1 MISKINEAGQSWD
14 IIVIGGGASGLGVAL
29 EAATR
34 GYKTLLLE
42 QHDFAKGTS
51 SKSTKLIHG
60 GVRYLA
66 QGNIKLVMGAL
77 RERGLLRKNAP
88 HLVKDLPF
96 IIPCYRWWD
105 IFLYTVGLT
114 LYDVLAGRLGL
125 GRSLPLSKSAALKAL
140 PAIKAHKLKG
150 GVVYHDGQ
158 FDDSRMAVNL
168 FQSICAHGGLA
179 LNYMQVSELVK
190 EEGKV
195 IGVVAVDRETDVS
208 YTLKSKVVVNA
219 TGIFVND
226 ILKMDSPGARDAVVP
241 SQGVHLVV
249 DSKFLNGRDALMIP
263 KTPDGRVLFAI
274 PWHNRVVIGT
284 TDVEKEE
291 AELEPH
297 ATEEEI
303 DYILETAG
311 RYYENPPKREDI
323 LSVFAGL
330 RPLAAPASEGKKTK
344 EISRGHKILTSKSG
358 LFTLTG
364 GKWTI
369 YREMGEDVIDKVE
382 AMSGWPKTESVTKHT
397 KIHGFMDQHDEHAIE
412 GAVEGAVEATVE
424 ATVEVAFESGSLD
437 WYGSDEVVLRKMVD
451 ESPEMGKFI
460 SEKLRII
467 AAQLILA
474 VREEMA
480 RSIEDF
486 LARRVRALQ
495 LDAAESIRM
504 APEVARLMAKEM
516 GKDGDWVEKQ
526 LEAYVE
532 LSKGYIV
539 N

>member
-1 MISKINEAGQSWD
+1 MIRKINEAGQSWD

-66 QGNIKLVMGAL
+66 QGNVKLVLGAL
-77 RERGLLRKNAP
+77 RERGLLKKNAP

-114 LYDVLAGRLGL
+114 LYDLLAGRLGL
-125 GRSLPLSKSAALKAL
+125 GRSVPISKGRTLELL
-140 PAIKAHKLKG
+140 PAVKSQKLKG
-150 GVVYHDGQ
+150 GVIYHDGQ
-158 FDDSRMAVNL
+158 FDDSRMAINL
-168 FQSICAHGGLA
+168 FQSICEHGGLA
-179 LNYMQVSELVK
+179 LNYIQVSELVK

-195 IGVVAVDRETDVS
+195 IGVVAVDKETGIS
-208 YTLKSKVVVNA
+208 YTLKSKVAVNA

-284 TDVEKEE
+284 TDVEKEK

-297 ATEEEI
+297 ATKEEI
-303 DYILETAG
+303 AYILETAG

-382 AMSGWPKTESVTKHT
+382 AMSAWPKTESVTEHT
-397 KIHGFMDQHDEHAIE
+397 KIHGFMDQPGEPAAE
-412 GAVEGAVEATVE
+412 GSVEGSVEGGV
-424 ATVEVAFESGSLD
+424 ESGSLD
-437 WYGSDEVVLRKMVD
+437 WYGSDSAVLRKMVD
-451 ESPEMGKFI
+451 ESPEMGKVL
-460 SEKLRII
+460 SEKLQII
-467 AAQLILA
+467 TAQLILA

-480 RSIEDF
+480 RSVEDF

-504 APEVARLMAKEM
+504 APEVAKLMAKEM
-516 GKDGDWVEKQ
+516 GKDGDWVDKQ
-526 LEAYVE
+526 IEAYVE
-532 LSKGYIV
+532 LAKGYIV